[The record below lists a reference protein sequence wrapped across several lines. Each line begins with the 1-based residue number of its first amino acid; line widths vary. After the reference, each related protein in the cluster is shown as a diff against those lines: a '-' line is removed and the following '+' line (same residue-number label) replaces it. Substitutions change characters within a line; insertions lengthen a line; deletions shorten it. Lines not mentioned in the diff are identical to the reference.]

1 MTSSPLYPLPVA
13 IVQDL
18 HLVWCS
24 LHMRWPE
31 IVTAGSEIKK
41 KKKKK
46 EWGQGE
52 GRALSTEVSEVRICK
67 CWTLRK
73 EAVIKKD

>member
-1 MTSSPLYPLPVA
+1 
-13 IVQDL
+13 
-18 HLVWCS
+18 
-24 LHMRWPE
+24 MRWPE